1 MKTARKFFR
10 GLSLGLAICSC
21 AILAIGCILNVEV
34 PNNYKITESS
44 GLEVT
49 SSLPITIEMD
59 SGEDLIEA
67 GVLNNPNQTYDANLK
82 LMNIIPL
89 KNVKVQV
96 VEENKVIPCGV
107 PFGVKIFT
115 DGVVVVGISEVKVNQ
130 STVNPAKEAGLKIG
144 DVILSINNNTV
155 NSNEEVA
162 KYVQNCNGQSLT
174 LSVRRE
180 NMTFST
186 EIYPVKS
193 EDSSYKAGLWV
204 RDSSAGIGTLTYYD
218 QDQQVFAGL
227 GHGICDIDT
236 SELMPLRNGDIV
248 PATINGIVKGEKGT
262 PGELR
267 GYFSDQ
273 ASIGTLLANVNT
285 GVYGTM
291 GNSPVQNEPIKVAM
305 KQQVKPGKAQILTTI
320 DGQTPQYYD
329 IEIESVNYK
338 EHTPTKNMIIR
349 ITDPKLLETTG
360 GIVQGMSGSPIIQNG
375 MLVGAVTHV
384 FVNEPERGYGIFA
397 ENMIEVSSSISQD
410 DVRNAS

>member
-1 MKTARKFFR
+1 MRKFFR

>member
-1 MKTARKFFR
+1 MKKFFKS
-10 GLSLGLAICSC
+10 LSIGLAVCSC
-21 AILAIGCILNVEV
+21 AIFIIGGILNMEI
-34 PNNYKITESS
+34 PNNYRVTKNS
-44 GLEVT
+44 GLNVV
-49 SSLPITIEMD
+49 SSLPISIDMNSKEN
-59 SGEDLIEA
+59 LVEA
-67 GVLNNPNQTYDANLK
+67 GVLNSSNQTYNANLK

-89 KNVKVQV
+89 KSVNVQV
-96 VEENKVIPCGV
+96 VEETKVVPCGV

-115 DGVVVVGISEVKVNQ
+115 DGVVVVGISDVKVNL
-130 STVNPAKEAGLKIG
+130 STVNPAKDAGLKIG
-144 DVILSINNNTV
+144 DVIISIDNNTV

-162 KYVQNCNGQSLT
+162 KYIQNCNGNPLT

-186 EIYPVKS
+186 EICPVKS

-204 RDSSAGIGTLTYYD
+204 RDSSAGIGTLTYYN
-218 QDQQVFAGL
+218 QEQQVFAGL
-227 GHGICDIDT
+227 GHGICDVDT
-236 SELMPLRNGDIV
+236 GELMPLRNGDIV
-248 PATINGIVKGEKGT
+248 PAIINGVVKGEKGT

-273 ASIGTLLANVNT
+273 NSIGTLLANVNT
-285 GVYGTM
+285 GVYGVM
-291 GNSPVQNEPIKVAM
+291 DKAPVENEPLVVAM

-320 DGQTPQYYD
+320 NGQAPQYYD

-338 EHTPTKNMIIR
+338 EHTPTKNMVIR

-384 FVNEPERGYGIFA
+384 FVNEPECGYGIFA
-397 ENMIEVSSSISQD
+397 ENMLQISNTISYESQKS
-410 DVRNAS
+410 AS

>member
-1 MKTARKFFR
+1 MRKFFR

-291 GNSPVQNEPIKVAM
+291 GKSPVQNEPIKVAM

-410 DVRNAS
+410 DMRNAS

>member
-1 MKTARKFFR
+1 MRKFFR

-273 ASIGTLLANVNT
+273 ASIGTLLANINT

-291 GNSPVQNEPIKVAM
+291 GKSPVQNEPIKVAM

>member
-1 MKTARKFFR
+1 MRKFFR

-21 AILAIGCILNVEV
+21 AILAIGCILNVEI

-291 GNSPVQNEPIKVAM
+291 GKSPVQNEPIKVAM

>member
-1 MKTARKFFR
+1 MRKFFR

-130 STVNPAKEAGLKIG
+130 ST
-144 DVILSINNNTV
+144 VILSINNNTV

>member
-1 MKTARKFFR
+1 MRKFFR

-21 AILAIGCILNVEV
+21 AILAIGCILNVEI

-291 GNSPVQNEPIKVAM
+291 GKSPVQNEPIKVAM

-410 DVRNAS
+410 DMRNAS

>member
-1 MKTARKFFR
+1 MRKFFR

-21 AILAIGCILNVEV
+21 AILAIGCILNVEI

-273 ASIGTLLANVNT
+273 ASIGTLLANINT

-291 GNSPVQNEPIKVAM
+291 GKSPVQNEPIKVAM

-410 DVRNAS
+410 DMRNAS